1 MISMKVSDTRNPVSE
16 IIKQYEVNE
25 NAKPD
30 AGKQANIALVPEEK
44 VSLSA
49 AAKEVQQVKSAIEAL
64 PDVRTEKVAQLKD
77 RIEEGTYN
85 VSGEKIAE
93 KMIGDSLLDI
103 IA

>member
-1 MISMKVSDTRNPVSE
+1 MKVSDTRNPASE

-25 NAKPD
+25 NAKLD

-44 VSLSA
+44 VSLSS
-49 AAKEVQQVKSAIEAL
+49 AAKEVQQIKSTIEAL

-77 RIEEGTYN
+77 RIEAGTYN

-103 IA
+103 IV

>member
-1 MISMKVSDTRNPVSE
+1 MKVSDTRNPVSE

-25 NAKPD
+25 NAKSD

-44 VSLSA
+44 VSLSS

-77 RIEEGTYN
+77 RIEAGTYN

>member
-1 MISMKVSDTRNPVSE
+1 MKVSDTRSPVSE
-16 IIKQYEVNE
+16 IIKQYGVNE
-25 NAKPD
+25 NAKSD
-30 AGKQANIALVPEEK
+30 AGKQVNIALVPEET
-44 VSLSA
+44 VSLAS
-49 AAKEVQQVKSAIEAL
+49 AAKEVQQIKSAIEAL
-64 PDVRTEKVAQLKD
+64 PDVREEKVTQLKD

>member
-1 MISMKVSDTRNPVSE
+1 MKVSDTRNPVSE
-16 IIKQYEVNE
+16 IIKQYGVNE
-25 NAKPD
+25 NAKHD
-30 AGKQANIALVPEEK
+30 AGSQANIALVPEEK
-44 VSLSA
+44 VSLSS
-49 AAKEVQQVKSAIEAL
+49 AAKDVQQVKSAIETL